1 MATTAIWNIKGRL
14 STVINYAE
22 NPNKTEMPNYDEQE
36 CNALFDVMNYAMQDY
51 KTERRYYVSGIN
63 CFADTAR
70 AQMMLSKKR
79 FGKTDGNIAYHGYQS
94 FAKGEVTPEIAHEI
108 GCILG
113 QSLWGDR
120 YEVVVATHLDKDC
133 IHNHFVINSVSFID
147 GRKYNDCKATYRLM
161 REESDRLCQEY
172 NLSIINSPKAKGK
185 HYSEWMAEQQGKP
198 TWRSLIRADIDDAL
212 SSSFTYGQLLAN
224 LRKRGYAIK
233 TDVKYLAVR
242 PEGKERYVR
251 LRSLGSSY
259 TQEALQRRLLEGEKH
274 PHFYKGNAFQAFQ
287 KSSLR
292 GLYYHYL
299 YALGILKNKHKGS
312 SNEVPFFMR
321 EKLLV
326 DDDMAREYQLL
337 SKNKID
343 TYEQLSIYQSACAE
357 KLVTLS
363 AMKKASTQKYEKTK
377 ISDQI
382 KTLKKEVCDCE
393 HITARSVEMIREQK
407 EYCEKQENSREE
419 KVNHVK
425 QRSS

>member
-22 NPNKTEMPNYDEQE
+22 NPNKTEIPNYDDQE
-36 CNALFDVMNYAMQDY
+36 RNSLCDVMDYAMQDY

-108 GCILG
+108 GIKLG
-113 QSLWGDR
+113 RGLWGDR
-120 YEVVVATHLDKDC
+120 FEVVVATHLDKDC

-147 GRKYNDCKATYRLM
+147 GKKYNDCKATYRLM

-172 NLSIINSPKAKGK
+172 NLSIINSPTTKGK

-198 TWRSLIRADIDDAL
+198 TWRSLIRQDIDEAL
-212 SSSFTYGQLLAN
+212 SSSFTYAQLISN
-224 LRKRGYAIK
+224 LKMKGYSVK

-259 TQEALQRRLLEGEKH
+259 TQEALQTRLLEGEKH

-299 YALGILKNKHKGS
+299 YALGILKSKHKGS
-312 SNEVPFFMR
+312 SNEVPFFVR
-321 EKLLV
+321 EKLLIE
-326 DDDMAREYQLL
+326 DDMAREYQLL
-337 SKNKID
+337 SKNNID
-343 TYEQLSIYQSACAE
+343 SYEQLSIYQSACAE
-357 KLVTLS
+357 KIITLS
-363 AMKKASTQKYEKTK
+363 AMEKASTMGSEKTK
-377 ISDQI
+377 ISKQI

-393 HITARSVEMIREQK
+393 HIAARSVEMIREQK
-407 EYCEKQENSREE
+407 EHSEKQEHSREE
-419 KVNHVK
+419 KENHVK